1 MGWRIWEMGS
11 VVEVPVHEIP
21 ALGREMVGKV
31 LHSIVDGLHKLT
43 AALGRLFHEK
53 TVYLDQE

>member
-1 MGWRIWEMGS
+1 MGS